1 MQIDPIEERQ
11 RITDLYRRMFDD
23 ELLNLAADSR
33 DLTEI
38 ARKVLEDELK
48 IRGLGALSNAGPP
61 QRTTPEPKLERR
73 GALLGNQGGAAQI
86 VLDYRSMRMG
96 EAPLEYTWKTLLC
109 DCESMDEALLMCEVL
124 RRAGIDNW
132 IDDQGTDIRNKGLEF
147 PRPRVMVAADQLDQA
162 CAIMNNPIPKEV
174 IADAKIK
181 APEFEMPRCPEC
193 GTNDPALEG
202 VNPFNSWRC
211 EACGNQWAEPE
222 PSNPAS
228 EV

>member
-1 MQIDPIEERQ
+1 MQIDPIAERQ

-38 ARKVLEDELK
+38 ARDVLEDELK
-48 IRGLGALSNAGPP
+48 RRRLGALSNAGP
-61 QRTTPEPKLERR
+61 QQNTTPEPRLERR
-73 GALLGNQGGAAQI
+73 GTLLGNQGGASQI

-96 EAPLEYTWKTLLC
+96 EAPLEYTWKTQLC
-109 DCESMDEALLMCEVL
+109 DCESMDEARLLCDVL

-132 IDDQGTDIRNKGLEF
+132 IDDRGTDIRGKGLEF
-147 PRPRVMVAADQLDQA
+147 LRPRVMVAADQLDQA
-162 CAIMNNPIPKEV
+162 RATMTDPIPKEA

-193 GTNDPALEG
+193 GATDPALEG

-228 EV
+228 GV